1 MKVINTVFTTNKF
14 SYFAKVLSALV
25 VCSVLTACSTAPEK
39 SSSKELFSTLD
50 KANAA
55 YAEGNWLEAEIYYQ
69 QLVDDVPED
78 AFAWNRIGN
87 ARLQT
92 GNVKAAIA
100 AYKKSLE
107 HDSKQS
113 KPYYN
118 LSTAYLIEAQRA
130 LEEARNNMQSHDPG
144 LEIVIRRMKELRK
157 LSSRDNRREKFTNVS
172 QGQSNRVIKYYMP
185 SK

>member
-1 MKVINTVFTTNKF
+1 MAICFCA
-14 SYFAKVLSALV
+14 SLSA
-25 VCSVLTACSTAPEK
+25 CSSTPEK
-39 SSSKELFSTLD
+39 SSSKELFGTLE

-69 QLVDDVPED
+69 QLVRDVPED

-92 GNVKAAIA
+92 GKVKAAIA

-107 HDSKQS
+107 HDPKQS

-118 LSTAYLIEAQRA
+118 LSTAYLIEAQQA
-130 LEEARNNMQSHDPG
+130 LEDAKNNMQSHDPG
-144 LEIVIRRMKELRK
+144 FEYVMNRMRALKEL
-157 LSSRDNRREKFTNVS
+157 SSNGNQRHKFTNVS
-172 QGQSNRVIKYYMP
+172 QGENSRVIKYYMP
-185 SK
+185 SN

>member
-1 MKVINTVFTTNKF
+1 M
-14 SYFAKVLSALV
+14 
-25 VCSVLTACSTAPEK
+25 TACSSTPEK

-69 QLVDDVPED
+69 QLVKDVPED

-87 ARLQT
+87 TRLQT
-92 GNVKAAIA
+92 GKVKAAIA
-100 AYKKSLE
+100 AYQKSLE
-107 HDSKQS
+107 HDPKQS

-118 LSTAYLIEAQRA
+118 LSTAYLLQAQRA
-130 LEEARNNMQSHDPG
+130 LEDAKNNMQSHDPG
-144 LEIVIRRMKELRK
+144 FEIVIKRMRDLKN
-157 LSSRDNRREKFTNVS
+157 LSSKSNRKQNFTNVS
-172 QGQSNRVIKYYMP
+172 QGENPRVIKYYMP